1 MKLLTFSVV
10 CCLASTLVAQKSI
23 ITKDTDSLKIT
34 ITLLSSQVNSNFDDY
49 SPSINAEGN
58 ELYFTSRRPFTPKEI
73 QKGSQGK
80 ENVYKSV
87 LNEESNAWTEAI
99 ALPLEINVPGRFNSN
114 ITLSNDGQRL
124 LLYRDDQYG
133 NGDIYESFLQGET
146 WSVPVSIS
154 SVINT
159 DAHESTASISPDGR
173 TVYFVSDRKGGFGKR
188 DIWQSTQY
196 ENGSWSNPKNLG
208 DAINTEFD
216 EESVFMHPDG
226 KTLYFSSRG
235 HNTMGG
241 YDIFK
246 SVYENDEWSTPINL
260 GEPINTKE
268 DDLFFVLTADGK
280 MGYYSSAR
288 GGNKDIYSI
297 EFQYKQKKQPKL
309 KVIKGVIRDAKTQA
323 SLEAKIEI
331 IDNEKNVILG
341 TFSSNSESGKYLFT
355 LPSGKNYGIT
365 VSAPNY
371 LFYSDNVTST
381 DTARYEQ
388 IIKNVE
394 LQKLEK
400 GTKIVLRNIFFDYDK
415 ATLKKESEAE
425 LQKLL
430 KLMEQNPNLVIELSG
445 HTDTQGAAAYNQQ
458 LSENRAHAVVDYLL
472 AKGITS
478 NRLIFKGYGKTTPLI
493 SDEEIAKMKTQKE
506 KEAAHAQNRRTEIK
520 IVSM

>member
-1 MKLLTFSVV
+1 MKLLASIATS
-10 CCLASTLVAQKSI
+10 CCIGLSFAQSI
-23 ITKDTDSLKIT
+23 ITKDTDSVKIT
-34 ITLLSSQVNSNFDDY
+34 IKLLSSSVNSNFDDY

-73 QKGSQGK
+73 AKGSQGK

-87 LNEESNAWTEAI
+87 LSEKTGAWSEAE
-99 ALPLEINVPGRFNSN
+99 ALPIQINVPGRFNSN

-124 LLYRDDQYG
+124 LIYRDDKYG
-133 NGDIYESFLQGET
+133 NGDIFESYLQGET
-146 WSVPVSIS
+146 WSEPVSIS
-154 SVINT
+154 SVINS

-188 DIWQSTQY
+188 DIWQATQY
-196 ENGSWSNPKNLG
+196 ENGNWSKPKNLG
-208 DAINTEFD
+208 DAINTELD

-226 KTLYFSSRG
+226 KTLYFSSKG
-235 HNTMGG
+235 HNSMGG

-246 SVYENDEWSTPINL
+246 SVYENEEWSKPVNL
-260 GEPINTKE
+260 GDPINTKE
-268 DDLFFVLTADGK
+268 DDLFFVLTADGT
-280 MGYYSSAR
+280 MGYYTSSR

-297 EFQYKQKKQPKL
+297 EFQYKEKKQPKL
-309 KVIKGVIRDAKTQA
+309 KVIKGLIRDAKTFTPI
-323 SLEAKIEI
+323 EAKIEI
-331 IDNEKNVILG
+331 IDNEENVVLG

-388 IIKNVE
+388 IVKNVE

-425 LQKLL
+425 LQKLN
-430 KLMEQNPNLVIELSG
+430 KLMENNPNLVIELSG
-445 HTDTQGAAAYNQQ
+445 HTDTQGAPAYNQQ
-458 LSENRAHAVVDYLL
+458 LSENRAHAVVDYLV
-472 AKGITS
+472 AKGIS
-478 NRLIFKGYGKTTPLI
+478 KDRLIYKGYGKTTPLI
-493 SDEEIAKMKTQKE
+493 TDEEISKMKTQKE

-520 IVSM
+520 IVSL